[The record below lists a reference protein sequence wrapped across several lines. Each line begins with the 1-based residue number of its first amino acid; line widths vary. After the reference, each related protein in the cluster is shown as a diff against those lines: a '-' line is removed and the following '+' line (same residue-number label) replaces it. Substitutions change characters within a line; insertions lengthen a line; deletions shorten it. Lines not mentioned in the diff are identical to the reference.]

1 MKKNK
6 IFRVLASALCSTFL
20 VSAFVGCNLLPQ
32 QQGSSSVEEESSGR
46 ELTVVAGEY
55 LYRGG
60 VSGYTVVTR
69 DDANMYEE
77 LAASELALN
86 LAKSTGSSIA
96 VAKESETKA
105 KTRVI
110 SLCHTDLWD
119 DQVGLTLSSD
129 DIVDSGYYI
138 KTVGNN
144 VFISCPDYTTSSG
157 VLYGVYDFLKDAID
171 YEFYAADEIYVEEMK
186 DIPLYN
192 YTGYIVNPS
201 FQMRSLVH
209 AEMRDDTLT
218 NMRYRMIYPSESYG
232 FVNWGHGQIGKFVKP
247 SAKCTCGE
255 DGCDGTKTYYQHHPD
270 WFSADRSQ
278 LCYTGGELLEK
289 VVAQRFIDYF
299 KQYPDATYFM
309 FGQEDVISHCECD
322 RCKQAMVDYA
332 KNQGGLQVALMNNV
346 IPIANAWLEKNQP
359 GREVKYVVYSYYG
372 TRMAPTKTDEN
383 GEIVAYSDRVIP
395 HDDLYIFYTPIETNF
410 AYQLES
416 GMNSDIYEDLKNWG
430 KIADGQMLMYLYD
443 INFHAYLVNF
453 HNFATVKGMYEECA
467 ELGVSCMTSQSA
479 GTYVTGF
486 REMRSYVESNLMWDL
501 SLSYDDLV
509 QNFMKAYYKDAADYM
524 YEFYEIMRDR
534 YTYYHS
540 LVNPGAGGIYG
551 DVQNVQIWPQSVVA
565 QMDKQFEAALI
576 SIEKYQETDP
586 QLYETLKARIN
597 KEKLMPLYLKLTLLQ
612 SYYSDEEYKEMKAE
626 FKYYVNYFRLIESM
640 EGHDFG
646 DLLK

>member
-1 MKKNK
+1 MKKK
-6 IFRVLASALCSTFL
+6 TIFRVLASALCSALFL
-20 VSAFVGCNLLPQ
+20 SSFAGCNILSQ
-32 QQGSSSVEEESSGR
+32 QQSSSNEESSAGR

-86 LAKSTGSSIA
+86 LSKSTGSSIA

-110 SLCHTDLWD
+110 SLGHTDLWD
-119 DQVGLTLSSD
+119 SQVGITLSSN

-144 VFISCPDYTTSSG
+144 VFISCPDYTSSSG
-157 VLYGVYDFLKDAID
+157 VLYGVYDFLKDAIN

-192 YTGYIVNPS
+192 YTGYVVNPS
-201 FQMRSLVH
+201 FQLRSLVH
-209 AEMRDDTLT
+209 AEMRDDTLS

-232 FVNWGHGQIGKFVKP
+232 FVNWGHGQLGKFVKP

-255 DGCDGTKTYYQHHPD
+255 GGCDGTLTYYQHHPD

-289 VVAQRFIDYF
+289 VVAQRFVDYF
-299 KQYPDATYFM
+299 KQYPDASYFM

-534 YTYYHS
+534 YTLYHS
-540 LVNPGAGGIYG
+540 LINPGAGGIYG
-551 DVQNVQIWPQSVVA
+551 DVQNVQIWPQSVVDK
-565 QMDKQFEAALI
+565 MDKQFEAALL

-612 SYYSDEEYKEMKAE
+612 SYYSEEEYKEMKAE

-646 DLLK
+646 DLLN

>member
-1 MKKNK
+1 MKKK
-6 IFRVLASALCSTFL
+6 TFFRVIASALCSAL
-20 VSAFVGCNLLPQ
+20 LLGAFAACTPSSQN
-32 QQGSSSVEEESSGR
+32 SSSIEEDSGKR
-46 ELTVVAGEY
+46 ELTAVAGEY

-86 LAKSTGSSIA
+86 LSKSTGSSIA

-110 SLCHTDLWD
+110 SLGHTALWD
-119 DQVGLTLSSD
+119 SLVGITLSCN

-144 VFISCPDYTTSSG
+144 VFISCPDYTSSSG
-157 VLYGVYDFLKDAID
+157 VLYGVYDFLKDAIN

-192 YTGYIVNPS
+192 YTGYVVNPS
-201 FQMRSLVH
+201 FQLRSLVH
-209 AEMRDDTLT
+209 AEMRDDTLS

-232 FVNWGHGQIGKFVKP
+232 FVNWGHGQLGKFVKP

-255 DGCDGTKTYYQHHPD
+255 GGCDGTLTYYQHHPD

-299 KQYPDATYFM
+299 KQYPDASYFM

-372 TRMAPTKTDEN
+372 TRMAPTKTDAN
-383 GEIVAYSDRVIP
+383 GEVVAYSDRVIP

-534 YTYYHS
+534 YTLYHS
-540 LVNPGAGGIYG
+540 LINPGAGGIYG
-551 DVQNVQIWPQSVVA
+551 DVQNVQIWPQSVVDK
-565 QMDKQFEAALI
+565 MDKQFEAALL

-612 SYYSDEEYKEMKAE
+612 SYYSEEEYKEMKAE

>member
-1 MKKNK
+1 MKKNN
-6 IFRVLASALCSTFL
+6 IFRVIASALCSALFVSTF
-20 VSAFVGCNLLPQ
+20 AGCNLIKTP
-32 QQGSSSVEEESSGR
+32 STSEEESGAQ
-46 ELTVVAGEY
+46 ELSVVAGEY

-60 VSGYTVVTR
+60 VSGYTVVIR

-77 LAASELALN
+77 LAASELSLN
-86 LAKSTGSSIA
+86 LAKSTGSSIS

-105 KTRVI
+105 TTRVI
-110 SLCHTDLWD
+110 SLGHTELWD
-119 DQVGLTLSSD
+119 KQVGLTLSSEE
-129 DIVDSGYYI
+129 IVDSGYYI

-157 VLYGVYDFLKDAID
+157 VLYGVYDFLQDAIN

-186 DIPLYN
+186 DIPLYD

-209 AEMRDDTLT
+209 AEMRDDTLS
-218 NMRYRMIYPSESYG
+218 NMRYRMVYPSESYG
-232 FVNWGHGQIGKFVKP
+232 FVNWGHGQLGKFVKP

-255 DGCDGTKTYYQHHPD
+255 CDGTITYYQHHPD

-299 KQYPDATYFM
+299 QQYPDATYFM

-346 IPIANAWLEKNQP
+346 IPMANAWLEKNQP
-359 GREVKYVVYSYYG
+359 GRRVQYVVYSYYG

-395 HDDLYIFYTPIETNF
+395 HEDLYIFYTPIETNF

-416 GMNSDIYEDLKNWG
+416 GMNADVYEDLKNWG

-443 INFHAYLVNF
+443 INFHAYLINF
-453 HNFATVKGMYEECA
+453 HNFTTVQGMYEECA
-467 ELGVSCMTSQSA
+467 ELGVSCITSQSA

-486 REMRSYVESNLMWDL
+486 REMRSYVESWLMWDL
-501 SLSYDDLV
+501 SLNYEDLV
-509 QNFMKAYYKDAADYM
+509 VKFMNAYYKDAADYM
-524 YEFYEIMRDR
+524 YEFYKIIRDR
-534 YTYYHS
+534 YTYYHA
-540 LVNPGAGGIYG
+540 LINPGAGGIYG

-565 QMDKQFEAALI
+565 KMDEQFDAALK
-576 SIEKYQETDP
+576 SIAKYKETDP
-586 QLYETLKARIN
+586 QLYATLEARIM
-597 KEKLMPLYLKLTLLQ
+597 KENLMPLYLKLTLLS
-612 SYYSDEEYKEMKAE
+612 SYYSAEEYTEMKAT

>member
-1 MKKNK
+1 MKKNN
-6 IFRVLASALCSTFL
+6 IFRVIASALCSTLFL
-20 VSAFVGCNLLPQ
+20 STLTACDFGGN
-32 QQGSSSVEEESSGR
+32 SSSDEISESAGQ
-46 ELTVVAGEY
+46 ELTVVEGEY

-60 VSGYTVVTR
+60 VSGYTVVVR
-69 DDANMYEE
+69 DDANFYEE
-77 LAASELALN
+77 LAASELAQN
-86 LAKSTGSSIA
+86 LAKATGSSIS
-96 VAKESETKA
+96 VAKQSQTKA
-105 KTRVI
+105 RTRVI
-110 SLCHTDLWD
+110 SLGHTDLWD
-119 DQVGLTLSSD
+119 SQVGLTLSND

-171 YEFYAADEIYVEEMK
+171 YEFYAADEIYVEETK
-186 DIPLYN
+186 DIPLYD
-192 YTGYIVNPS
+192 YSGYIVNPS

-209 AEMRDDTLT
+209 AEMRDDTLS
-218 NMRYRMIYPSESYG
+218 NMRYRMVYPSDNYG
-232 FVNWGHGQIGKFVKP
+232 FINWGHGQVSRFV
-247 SAKCTCGE
+247 SLGAKCTCKE
-255 DGCDGTKTYYQHHPD
+255 DGCDGTMTYYQHHPD
-270 WFSADRSQ
+270 WFSADKRQ
-278 LCYTGGELLEK
+278 LCYTGGEVLER
-289 VVAQRFIDYF
+289 VIAERFIDYF
-299 KQYPDATYFM
+299 QQYPDATYFM
-309 FGQEDVISHCECD
+309 FGQEDVVSHCECD
-322 RCKQAMVDYA
+322 RCRQAMVDYA

-359 GREVKYVVYSYYG
+359 GRKVQYVVYSYYG
-372 TRMAPTKTDEN
+372 TRPAPVKEDEN
-383 GEIVAYSDRVIP
+383 GEIVAYSDKVIP

-416 GMNSDIYEDLKNWG
+416 DMNADIYEDLKNWG

-453 HNFATVKGMYEECA
+453 HNFQTVKGMYEECA

-486 REMRSYVESNLMWDL
+486 REMRTYVESWLMWDL

-509 QNFMKAYYKDAADYM
+509 QKFMKAYYKDAADYM
-524 YEFYEIMRDR
+524 YEFYRIMRDR
-534 YTYYHS
+534 YTYYHAV
-540 LVNPGAGGIYG
+540 VNPGAGGIYG

-565 QMDKQFEAALI
+565 KMDVEFDKALK
-576 SIEKYQETDP
+576 SIEKYRETDP
-586 QLYETLKARIN
+586 QLFAKLEARIM
-597 KEKLMPLYLKLTLLQ
+597 KENLMPLYLKLTLHS
-612 SYYSDEEYKEMKAE
+612 SYYSAEEYTSMKAT